1 MYPLVGFWLDF
12 GVVLI
17 QLSGPGPLG
26 ERVRER
32 KLGKVRHWCERQ
44 KGRVTGGVDLA
55 IVGVFISVCKLDNI
69 FFFRSPR
76 PGFKA
81 KIKLDNQSF
90 Y

>member
-32 KLGKVRHWCERQ
+32 KLEKVRHWGEIQ
-44 KGRVTGGVDLA
+44 KGRVTRGEDLA
-55 IVGVFISVCKLDNI
+55 IVGVFISVCKLGQHI
-69 FFFRSPR
+69 FLS
-76 PGFKA
+76 
-81 KIKLDNQSF
+81 IS
-90 Y
+90 